1 MKKQSVSLLLLAFT
15 ASFILFSCGNG
26 KQKIYGG
33 MEFDSVSV
41 NETAHLLDN
50 DTASPSCNLT
60 IKYTYPIKA
69 VQPGVTDSINNAIIL
84 TCFGEGYKNMTV
96 TEAVDNYKNDYIKDY
111 RTDLISL
118 YEEDKKNNP
127 KGAEVSAWYSYYNNI
142 EAQPLA
148 DNPKVLVY
156 YINTNSYTGGAHG
169 IYSIDYLNFNPEN
182 GHLIT
187 LNDVFNEGCK
197 NKLNEMLLAQF
208 MKDQGVATLEQLQEK
223 AYLQDTDMYPSENFR
238 LGKDSI
244 TFFYNVY
251 EIAPYSSGTT
261 EITLSYDELKD
272 ILKENK

>member
-1 MKKQSVSLLLLAFT
+1 MV
-15 ASFILFSCGNG
+15 
-26 KQKIYGG
+26 
-33 MEFDSVSV
+33 
-41 NETAHLLDN
+41 
-50 DTASPSCNLT
+50 
-60 IKYTYPIKA
+60 
-69 VQPGVTDSINNAIIL
+69 
-84 TCFGEGYKNMTV
+84 
-96 TEAVDNYKNDYIKDY
+96 
-111 RTDLISL
+111 SL

-127 KGAEVSAWYSYYNNI
+127 EGAEVSAWYSYYNNI
-142 EAQPLA
+142 EAQPLT

-156 YINTNSYTGGAHG
+156 YINSNSYTGGAHG
-169 IYSIDYLNFNPEN
+169 IYNIDYLNFDPES

-187 LNDVFNEGCK
+187 LNDVFKEGYK
-197 NKLNEMLLAQF
+197 SQLNEMLLAKF

-261 EITLSYDELKD
+261 EITLSYDELKE

>member
-1 MKKQSVSLLLLAFT
+1 
-15 ASFILFSCGNG
+15 
-26 KQKIYGG
+26 
-33 MEFDSVSV
+33 
-41 NETAHLLDN
+41 
-50 DTASPSCNLT
+50 
-60 IKYTYPIKA
+60 
-69 VQPGVTDSINNAIIL
+69 
-84 TCFGEGYKNMTV
+84 MTV
-96 TEAVDNYKNDYIKDY
+96 TEAVENYKNDYIKDY

-142 EAQPLA
+142 EAQPLT
-148 DNPKVLVY
+148 DNPEVLVY

-169 IYSIDYLNFNPEN
+169 IYNIDYLNFNPEN

-187 LNDVFNEGCK
+187 LNDVFNEGYK
-197 NKLNEMLLAQF
+197 NKLNEMLLAKF

-238 LGKDSI
+238 LGKDGI